1 MSVIT
6 PPLFLTITTTMS
18 ITRVLVFDTETN
30 GLLPKR
36 DKNTHLPVINEYP
49 YIIQLSF
56 ALYNMKTGM
65 IEQTYNN
72 YIKVSDDVIITD
84 KITEITGIT
93 KEICMTKGVPIT
105 NALYDFYH
113 AYMLADRIV
122 AHNLSFDKNMI
133 ELEIFRNREHLRTIP
148 ESYFLFNDMFNS
160 LHNTDTY
167 CTMLKTKHFCNIM
180 INGRYGSYPKAPKLV
195 ELHDKLFGFTPEN
208 LHDAMIDTLTCLK
221 CYLIHEHKLV
231 LPALIDDYLKSGGS
245 YSDFL

>member
-1 MSVIT
+1 
-6 PPLFLTITTTMS
+6 MS
-18 ITRVLVFDTETN
+18 ITRVIVFDTETN

-36 DKNTHLPVINEYP
+36 DKNTNLPIINEFP
-49 YIIQLSF
+49 YILQLSF
-56 ALYNMKTGM
+56 VLYNIELGV

-72 YIKVSDDVIITD
+72 YIKVSDDVIISD

-93 KEICMTKGVPIT
+93 KETCMTKGIPIR

-113 AYMLADRIV
+113 AYMSADRIV
-122 AHNLSFDKNMI
+122 AHNISFDKNMI

-180 INGRYGSYPKAPKLV
+180 INGKYGSYAKAPKLV

-208 LHDAMIDTLTCLK
+208 LHDALVDTITCLK
-221 CYLIHEHKLV
+221 CYLKHEHKLQ
-231 LPALIDDYLKSGGS
+231 LPTEIDTFLQSGAEWIV
-245 YSDFL
+245 